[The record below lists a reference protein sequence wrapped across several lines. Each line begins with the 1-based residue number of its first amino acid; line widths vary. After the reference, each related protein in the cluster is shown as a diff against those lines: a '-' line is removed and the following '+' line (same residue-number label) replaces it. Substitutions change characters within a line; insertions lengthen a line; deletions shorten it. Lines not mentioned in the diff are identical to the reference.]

1 MTTAEF
7 MCTGNS
13 DCVAS
18 ATNVQCDVKSSRR
31 LIKGRGLSSLKSYS
45 VTSTAELSV
54 AIETFCNDCEEEQVT
69 TLTATVTAQIEA
81 GQTEINLICPSAP
94 SASTD
99 CVTTTTTLVVM
110 NPLTLDIKRW
120 YPAWNS
126 NEDKTCKNDGN
137 YELYSKLLFVQK
149 FTSCF
154 G

>member
-1 MTTAEF
+1 MTTAEL
-7 MCTGNS
+7 MCTGES

-31 LIKGRGLSSLKSYS
+31 LIKGRGLSSSSTTYA
-45 VTSTAELSV
+45 VTSKAELSV
-54 AIETFCNDCEEEQVT
+54 DIEIFCNHCGEEQVA
-69 TLTATVTAQIEA
+69 TLTATVTAQIEVGLTA
-81 GQTEINLICPSAP
+81 IKSSCP

-99 CVTTTTTLVVM
+99 CVTTTTTLVVV

-149 FTSCF
+149 LTSCF